1 MHPPFF
7 SPEYMES
14 YPLSALTLRD
24 IGAISYEY
32 ITLITSN
39 VSCHNTLLLKF
50 LHETESVGLR
60 KSKYFTTKFGQSHS
74 ASDYVKFKK
83 KHFRLMMI

>member
-1 MHPPFF
+1 MNIL
-7 SPEYMES
+7 
-14 YPLSALTLRD
+14 LSLPAMFPV
-24 IGAISYEY
+24 I
-32 ITLITSN
+32 
-39 VSCHNTLLLKF
+39 TLLLKF

-83 KHFRLMMI
+83 NTLD